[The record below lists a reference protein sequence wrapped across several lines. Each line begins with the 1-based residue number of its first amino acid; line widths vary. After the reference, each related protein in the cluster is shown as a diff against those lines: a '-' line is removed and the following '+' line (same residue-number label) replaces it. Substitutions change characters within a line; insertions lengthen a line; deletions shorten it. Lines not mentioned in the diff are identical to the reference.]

1 VSAVDVLYLL
11 ESLNLPSYCA
21 VFQENAIDGPTLMNC
36 YSLDDM
42 KELGMDLIAKAGIL
56 YEEIVRLKS
65 TGVPLRLLVS

>member
-1 VSAVDVLYLL
+1 
-11 ESLNLPSYCA
+11 
-21 VFQENAIDGPTLMNC
+21 
-36 YSLDDM
+36 M